1 MKIVLSLNNQERL
14 YDYISMGIDTF
25 ILGGQY
31 SFHCPYVFSLDDM
44 TKIIGNYPEQIFYV
58 SMNALYDQ
66 YMMSE
71 VEGYIE
77 QLSQLPIQGI
87 VFQDFG
93 ILQIVKERGYTFDMM
108 LSLIHI
114 STTFTCD

>member
-44 TKIIGNYPEQIFYV
+44 TKIIGNYPEQI
-58 SMNALYDQ
+58 
-66 YMMSE
+66 
-71 VEGYIE
+71 
-77 QLSQLPIQGI
+77 
-87 VFQDFG
+87 
-93 ILQIVKERGYTFDMM
+93 
-108 LSLIHI
+108 
-114 STTFTCD
+114 